1 MTKCLQAMR
10 LALIVAVILLLLSA
24 AGLLAPSHGAI
35 VSSSDEIYTHQDMSK
50 DIAVLSKKYP
60 KIFRFRDF
68 GRSLDD
74 RKLYC
79 LTLGNPHAKKQ
90 IFVTADMHAREY
102 INGQMVMKCIE
113 YYCKNYETGSYK
125 GESYKS
131 LFNKVSIVVLPM
143 VNPDGVAIAMGG
155 IDRIRKKELREKL
168 KEMEA
173 QIGTWQA
180 NARGVDINRNFGIW
194 KKGPDSAKYAKE
206 PSYEYYGG
214 VTIYSEPE
222 TRAVRRAINTCSDIQ
237 AFINFHSMGRII
249 FWGHYDE
256 EFKEKCKDLAIA
268 VQDLN
273 GYALRDESD
282 TRYDHGDFEHYIIK
296 RYRIPYVCIE
306 TGLSIPVSTS
316 EFEPIYKAHRD
327 LFAML
332 ALKYQ

>member
-1 MTKCLQAMR
+1 MTKRLTIRLPLMIAAVCL
-10 LALIVAVILLLLSA
+10 LFSVS
-24 AGLLAPSHGAI
+24 GLFTPAHADI
-35 VSSSDEIYTHQDMSK
+35 VSSTDEIYTHHDMSV
-50 DIAVLSKKYP
+50 DISKLSKKYP
-60 KIFRFRDF
+60 EIFHFRDF

-79 LTLGNPHAKKQ
+79 LTLGNPHAEKQ

-102 INGQMVMKCIE
+102 INGQVVMKCIE
-113 YYCKNYETGSYK
+113 YYCKNYETGSYR
-125 GESYKS
+125 GESYKD
-131 LFNKVSIVVLPM
+131 LFDKVSIVVLPM
-143 VNPDGVAIAMGG
+143 VNPDGVAIAMDG
-155 IDRIRKKELREKL
+155 IKRIRKEELRENL

-173 QIGTWQA
+173 RIGTWQA

-194 KKGPDSAKYAKE
+194 KEGPDSGKYSKE
-206 PSYEYYGG
+206 PSYEFYGG

-222 TRAVRRAINTCSDIQ
+222 TRAVRRAINSCSDIQ

-249 FWGHYDE
+249 YWGHYDE

-273 GYALRDESD
+273 GYALQDESD

-306 TGLSIPVSTS
+306 TGLSIPVPASD
-316 EFEPIYKAHRD
+316 FEPIYKAHRD
-327 LFAML
+327 LFAKL